1 MSVRSS
7 EEGRSTL
14 KRLFNEDWYFKEAPL
29 FDEFQLSRAMSEQQQ
44 YQPVEIPHDWLIYQT
59 NDLYRQSEGWYRKH
73 FMIAKRQHKN
83 FVLEFDGIHMNTEI
97 YLNDTLVFEWKYGY
111 TPQIVNIS
119 DYLVDGENIL
129 FVRVKQEGANS
140 RWYTG
145 AGIFRNIWLH
155 ELGEVYVAPDDYYIH
170 QERQSM
176 HQWSL
181 TIDTVMTNHSDYNE
195 KVRLEHRLFDANHQ
209 VVAFEQQE
217 GAFGHRTTNC
227 ATLTIIDPLLWYPDS
242 PKLYRLETQVVVKDQ
257 IQTIHQRVGFRIIEI
272 DANDGLKMNGQ
283 HIKLQGVC
291 QHHDLGALGSAVN
304 RQAIRRQLLILKEMG
319 VNAIRTAHN
328 PFSKEFYELTDE
340 LGFLVQS
347 EFVDMWHHP
356 KNPNDYA
363 RFFDEWVETDVA
375 AWIKR
380 DRNYCSIFMWSI
392 GNEIYDTH
400 GRQDGLETTNYLM
413 ALVKKYDYRRNAL
426 LTFGSNYLLW
436 ENTQKAAA
444 MLEAVGYNYTESK
457 YDAHHETYPNW
468 VIYGSETASVAQSRG
483 VYHFPLSQITLSDDD
498 HQCSSLGNSRTSWG
512 AESIEACILGERDC
526 SFSLGQFLWSGFDY
540 IGEPTPYASK
550 NSYLG
555 QIDTAG
561 FPKDAF
567 YTIKAG
573 WTSYKK
579 QPMIHVFPYWDFS
592 PGQLIDVCVTTNC
605 PSLELFFNGKSMG
618 KEAHDPVHGQK
629 LVYTWQI
636 PYGPGEL
643 KAIGYDE
650 QGRVIAQDVESSFGD
665 VVEIRQQP
673 DKMILAADGQD
684 LVFIEVNGLDS
695 EGNSV
700 KNANNQVSVSVSGE
714 GRLVG
719 IDNGDSTDYA
729 EFKGN
734 SKRLF
739 HGKLLLIIAST
750 QQAGDIQITIESD
763 GLPDNQLT
771 LFSNKVNIPNG
782 TAKPISAEIYSKT
795 ASIIPIRKIELVK
808 EVTADGTVL
817 VKANTYP
824 GNAPKQPL
832 FWRLTDVKGIDT
844 DIGLMEESVGQVTI
858 TPQANGLAYVRCGVK
873 NGKEHIDLY
882 GQIEMTFS
890 GLKEM
895 RLDPYQAIS
904 AGRYSRSNVV
914 LTNGNERGVATLRDG
929 ESWVIFDKVD
939 FGETQ
944 ANQLTLSLFP
954 LESNPFEIEIWQ
966 GTPDSSDGH
975 QIDVVTYDKGSIWNT
990 YQAARYSLAHALTGL
1005 RTITFVFKQKV
1016 HFKEFFF
1023 EKNVRS
1029 FETISIVNN
1038 DGIYGDSFQV
1048 KESTIEHIGNN
1059 VTINFKGFEFSQPV
1073 KGIRINGRSPE
1084 TTNSVH
1090 LKLVTDT
1097 AEKRILLDI
1106 APSSDYHQTEFMF
1119 EESLSGAMDVSFI
1132 FLPGSNFDFESFMFI
1147 AAEK

>member
-1 MSVRSS
+1 
-7 EEGRSTL
+7 
-14 KRLFNEDWYFKEAPL
+14 
-29 FDEFQLSRAMSEQQQ
+29 
-44 YQPVEIPHDWLIYQT
+44 
-59 NDLYRQSEGWYRKH
+59 
-73 FMIAKRQHKN
+73 
-83 FVLEFDGIHMNTEI
+83 
-97 YLNDTLVFEWKYGY
+97 
-111 TPQIVNIS
+111 
-119 DYLVDGENIL
+119 
-129 FVRVKQEGANS
+129 
-140 RWYTG
+140 
-145 AGIFRNIWLH
+145 
-155 ELGEVYVAPDDYYIH
+155 
-170 QERQSM
+170 
-176 HQWSL
+176 
-181 TIDTVMTNHSDYNE
+181 
-195 KVRLEHRLFDANHQ
+195 
-209 VVAFEQQE
+209 
-217 GAFGHRTTNC
+217 
-227 ATLTIIDPLLWYPDS
+227 
-242 PKLYRLETQVVVKDQ
+242 
-257 IQTIHQRVGFRIIEI
+257 
-272 DANDGLKMNGQ
+272 
-283 HIKLQGVC
+283 
-291 QHHDLGALGSAVN
+291 
-304 RQAIRRQLLILKEMG
+304 
-319 VNAIRTAHN
+319 
-328 PFSKEFYELTDE
+328 
-340 LGFLVQS
+340 
-347 EFVDMWHHP
+347 
-356 KNPNDYA
+356 
-363 RFFDEWVETDVA
+363 
-375 AWIKR
+375 
-380 DRNYCSIFMWSI
+380 
-392 GNEIYDTH
+392 
-400 GRQDGLETTNYLM
+400 
-413 ALVKKYDYRRNAL
+413 
-426 LTFGSNYLLW
+426 
-436 ENTQKAAA
+436 
-444 MLEAVGYNYTESK
+444 
-457 YDAHHETYPNW
+457 
-468 VIYGSETASVAQSRG
+468 
-483 VYHFPLSQITLSDDD
+483 
-498 HQCSSLGNSRTSWG
+498 
-512 AESIEACILGERDC
+512 
-526 SFSLGQFLWSGFDY
+526 
-540 IGEPTPYASK
+540 
-550 NSYLG
+550 
-555 QIDTAG
+555 
-561 FPKDAF
+561 
-567 YTIKAG
+567 
-573 WTSYKK
+573 
-579 QPMIHVFPYWDFS
+579 
-592 PGQLIDVCVTTNC
+592 
-605 PSLELFFNGKSMG
+605 MG

-782 TAKPISAEIYSKT
+782 TAKPTSTETYSKT
-795 ASIIPIRKIELVK
+795 AAMIPVRKIELVK
-808 EVTADGTVL
+808 EVKADGTIL

-824 GNAPKQPL
+824 KGAQKQTL
-832 FWRLTDVKGIDT
+832 FWRFTDVKGIDT
-844 DIGLMEESVGQVTI
+844 DIGHMEESIGQVKI

-904 AGRYSRSNVV
+904 GGRYSRSNVV

-966 GTPDSSDGH
+966 GTPDSSDGKR
-975 QIDVVTYDKGSIWNT
+975 IDIVNYDKGSIWNT
-990 YQAARYSLAHALTGL
+990 YQEASYSLAHAFTGL

-1023 EKNVRS
+1023 EKNVQS

-1073 KGIRINGRSPE
+1073 KGIRINGRSPK